1 MVKITNDNVDS
12 IARDFNLLNLMER
25 KERCKIKFGS
35 FVFGCYGEYVLTES
49 ALRTQKILIELGFSK
64 KEMDSLIKESM
75 MTKLREFEREKREN
89 CEIKM
94 RENEEKPEEKLNFD
108 NYEEA
113 KLKRGIKCKKE
124 VKPIVIE
131 NKD

>member
-64 KEMDSLIKESM
+64 KEMDSLIKECSYSVM
-75 MTKLREFEREKREN
+75 NETARIIMKHLEGEKN
-89 CEIKM
+89 QDEISH
-94 RENEEKPEEKLNFD
+94 
-108 NYEEA
+108 
-113 KLKRGIKCKKE
+113 
-124 VKPIVIE
+124 
-131 NKD
+131 

>member
-1 MVKITNDNVDS
+1 MTKTKRLEQICHHFPNHT
-12 IARDFNLLNLMER
+12 
-25 KERCKIKFGS
+25 IK
-35 FVFGCYGEYVLTES
+35 
-49 ALRTQKILIELGFSK
+49 A
-64 KEMDSLIKESM
+64 M